1 MKGRGGG
8 DDVEGGDMTVSGA
21 PTSISR
27 SIIPLSTHEQAN
39 SGPLATYLYSPRL
52 EIDALVKSCAA
63 GNALLL
69 YITALMF

>member
-27 SIIPLSTHEQAN
+27 SIIPLSTHEQACPPMN
-39 SGPLATYLYSPRL
+39 RPVHP
-52 EIDALVKSCAA
+52 
-63 GNALLL
+63 
-69 YITALMF
+69 